1 MTRLLSLVLVSGLLV
16 ITTLSA
22 QAQNKIQGTIL
33 DSFATTPLAFATV
46 KVLDQNKSTVTD
58 FNGFFELKNIQL
70 PAKLKISF
78 FGYFTKIVPVDS
90 TNKDLKIE
98 LAPAAKSVKKV
109 VVKGDPIS
117 EKKREQ
123 PLTVESMG
131 LSAIKATPAANFYE
145 GLGHLKGVDVTAAS
159 LGFRVINTRG
169 FNSTNPVRSLQLIDG
184 VDNQSPGLNFSLGN
198 FLGASEIDIFK
209 TEIFAGASTAFFG
222 PNAFNGVINM
232 TTKDPWRFPGLIVS
246 AKVGER
252 NLYEFALR
260 QAQVFKNKAGEDKF
274 AYKVNIFTMRA
285 VDWAADNQSASTASF
300 NGTDNNGSYDAV
312 NRYGDENLSE
322 SDNNF
327 TGTNSFVQYP
337 GLGRFYRTG
346 YWEKDLVNYNT
357 RNTKFNTLLAY
368 KVDKKNE
375 LQYQFNFG
383 EGSTVYQGENRFSLK
398 DIKFYQHRVEYKAPK
413 GFLRIYSTNEDAGNT
428 YDAVLTGLL
437 LQESAKGNTEWSQ
450 DYTGY
455 WIKNARPQVK
465 GIPGWPTSFFN
476 NPDAFRIADS
486 LLIVYDTLIDRL
498 HQEARLAA
506 DGKLSANGLPHI
518 NPTTDRYTPGTSSF
532 DSMVNSLTSRKSLIG
547 GGSGFYDKSRLIH
560 IQGQRLLEYKNYTF
574 TLGFSG
580 RMYTPDTRGTIFSDT
595 GNVTIT
601 NREAGIYGGVE
612 KKYFDDKIKVAA
624 NFRVD
629 KNQNFKMLF
638 SPAASLIY
646 LRNPKNTW
654 RFSFS
659 SAIRNPTLADQYLY
673 YNVGRAILIGNINGV
688 DSLITVESL
697 RDFAN
702 SQQQD
707 TLEYFNI
714 APIQPEQVRTLEAGY
729 KGVVLKDKLMIDA
742 SYYVSFYTNFIGY
755 KIGVIAEIDDTLNR
769 IQTAQAY
776 RVATN
781 SKDLVLTTG
790 AAIGLTYSLND
801 YLNVTGN
808 YSWNELN
815 RLGSTD
821 PLIPAFNTPRHK
833 FNLGFSGNQLRFKL
847 ASIRVNDLSFN
858 TNFKWI
864 EGFLFEGSPQF
875 TGDIPSY
882 YMLDAQLSKLY
893 PKHGL
898 TVKIGASNLT
908 DNRAYQV
915 YGGPQVG
922 RLAYASILLD
932 IK

>member
-1 MTRLLSLVLVSGLLV
+1 
-16 ITTLSA
+16 
-22 QAQNKIQGTIL
+22 
-33 DSFATTPLAFATV
+33 
-46 KVLDQNKSTVTD
+46 
-58 FNGFFELKNIQL
+58 
-70 PAKLKISF
+70 
-78 FGYFTKIVPVDS
+78 
-90 TNKDLKIE
+90 
-98 LAPAAKSVKKV
+98 
-109 VVKGDPIS
+109 
-117 EKKREQ
+117 
-123 PLTVESMG
+123 
-131 LSAIKATPAANFYE
+131 
-145 GLGHLKGVDVTAAS
+145 
-159 LGFRVINTRG
+159 
-169 FNSTNPVRSLQLIDG
+169 
-184 VDNQSPGLNFSLGN
+184 
-198 FLGASEIDIFK
+198 
-209 TEIFAGASTAFFG
+209 
-222 PNAFNGVINM
+222 
-232 TTKDPWRFPGLIVS
+232 
-246 AKVGER
+246 
-252 NLYEFALR
+252 
-260 QAQVFKNKAGEDKF
+260 
-274 AYKVNIFTMRA
+274 
-285 VDWAADNQSASTASF
+285 
-300 NGTDNNGSYDAV
+300 
-312 NRYGDENLSE
+312 
-322 SDNNF
+322 
-327 TGTNSFVQYP
+327 
-337 GLGRFYRTG
+337 
-346 YWEKDLVNYNT
+346 
-357 RNTKFNTLLAY
+357 
-368 KVDKKNE
+368 
-375 LQYQFNFG
+375 
-383 EGSTVYQGENRFSLK
+383 
-398 DIKFYQHRVEYKAPK
+398 
-413 GFLRIYSTNEDAGNT
+413 
-428 YDAVLTGLL
+428 
-437 LQESAKGNTEWSQ
+437 
-450 DYTGY
+450 
-455 WIKNARPQVK
+455 
-465 GIPGWPTSFFN
+465 
-476 NPDAFRIADS
+476 
-486 LLIVYDTLIDRL
+486 
-498 HQEARLAA
+498 
-506 DGKLSANGLPHI
+506 
-518 NPTTDRYTPGTSSF
+518 
-532 DSMVNSLTSRKSLIG
+532 
-547 GGSGFYDKSRLIH
+547 
-560 IQGQRLLEYKNYTF
+560 
-574 TLGFSG
+574 
-580 RMYTPDTRGTIFSDT
+580 
-595 GNVTIT
+595 
-601 NREAGIYGGVE
+601 
-612 KKYFDDKIKVAA
+612 
-624 NFRVD
+624 
-629 KNQNFKMLF
+629 MLF

-801 YLNVTGN
+801 YFNLTGN

-815 RLGSTD
+815 RLGSDD

-833 FNLGFSGNQLRFKL
+833 FNLGLSGNRLEIKSGKL
-847 ASIRVNDLSFN
+847 FWKKETVLLPNKTGDTLIEQNRYIKRKTLAMTGLSFN
-858 TNFKWI
+858 INFKWI

>member
-1 MTRLLSLVLVSGLLV
+1 M
-16 ITTLSA
+16 
-22 QAQNKIQGTIL
+22 
-33 DSFATTPLAFATV
+33 
-46 KVLDQNKSTVTD
+46 
-58 FNGFFELKNIQL
+58 
-70 PAKLKISF
+70 
-78 FGYFTKIVPVDS
+78 
-90 TNKDLKIE
+90 
-98 LAPAAKSVKKV
+98 
-109 VVKGDPIS
+109 
-117 EKKREQ
+117 
-123 PLTVESMG
+123 
-131 LSAIKATPAANFYE
+131 
-145 GLGHLKGVDVTAAS
+145 
-159 LGFRVINTRG
+159 GFRVINTRG

-232 TTKDPWRFPGLIVS
+232 TTKDPWRFPGLTVS

-260 QAQVFKNKAGEDKF
+260 QAQVFKNKAGDDKF

-697 RDFAN
+697 RDFVN
-702 SQQQD
+702 TQQQD
-707 TLEYFNI
+707 TLNYFNI
-714 APIQPEQVRTLEAGY
+714 SPIQPEQVKTLEAGY

-769 IQTAQAY
+769 VTGAQAY
-776 RVATN
+776 RVASN
-781 SKDLVLTTG
+781 SEDLVLTTG
-790 AAIGLTYSLND
+790 GSIGLTYSLTD
-801 YLNVTGN
+801 HLNVTGN

-821 PLIPAFNTPRHK
+821 PLIPAFNT
-833 FNLGFSGNQLRFKL
+833 
-847 ASIRVNDLSFN
+847 AS
-858 TNFKWI
+858 
-864 EGFLFEGSPQF
+864 
-875 TGDIPSY
+875 
-882 YMLDAQLSKLY
+882 A
-893 PKHGL
+893 
-898 TVKIGASNLT
+898 
-908 DNRAYQV
+908 
-915 YGGPQVG
+915 
-922 RLAYASILLD
+922 
-932 IK
+932 

>member
-1 MTRLLSLVLVSGLLV
+1 MVRKHVIALLSILGCCCLK
-16 ITTLSA
+16 TSA
-22 QAQNKIQGTIL
+22 QTKIEGSIV
-33 DSFATTPLAFATV
+33 DSFATTPLAFVTI
-46 KVLDQNKSTVTD
+46 KVVDQSKSTVTD
-58 FNGFFELKNIQL
+58 FNGYFELKNINL
-70 PAKLKISF
+70 PAQLKISF
-78 FGYFTKIVPVDS
+78 FGYFTKLISVDS
-90 TNKDLKIE
+90 NTKNLKIE

-117 EKKREQ
+117 EKRREQ

-198 FLGASEIDIFK
+198 FLGASEIDIYK

-232 TTKDPWRFPGLIVS
+232 TTKDPWRFPGLTVS

-274 AYKVNIFTMRA
+274 AYKINIFTMRA
-285 VDWAADNQSASTASF
+285 LDWAADNRSASTASF
-300 NGTDNNGSYDAV
+300 NGSENGGGYDAV

-322 SDNNF
+322 ADNNF
-327 TGTNSFVQYP
+327 TNANSFVQYP

-368 KVDKKNE
+368 KLDKKNE
-375 LQYQFNFG
+375 IQYQFNFG

-398 DIKFYQHRVEYKAPK
+398 DIKFFQHRIEYKAPK

-437 LQESAKGNTEWSQ
+437 LQEGAKGNTEWSQ

-455 WIKNARPQVK
+455 WIKNARPEIRA
-465 GIPGWPTSFFN
+465 IPGWPTSFFN
-476 NPDAFRIADS
+476 NPAAFRIADS
-486 LLIVYDTLIDRL
+486 LLIAYDTLIQRL
-498 HQEARLAA
+498 HGNARLAA
-506 DGKLSANGLPHI
+506 DGKLSASGLPHST
-518 NPTTDRYTPGTSSF
+518 PTADRYQPGTASF
-532 DSMVNSLTSRKSLIG
+532 DSMVNLLTSRKSLVE
-547 GGSGFYDKSRLIH
+547 GGSGFYDKSRLVH
-560 IQGQRLLEYKNYTF
+560 IQGQRLLEYKNYSITI
-574 TLGFSG
+574 GFSG
-580 RMYTPDTRGTIFSDT
+580 RIYTPQTRGTIFSDT

-601 NREAGIYGGVE
+601 NAEAGVYAGAE
-612 KKYFDDKIKVAA
+612 KKFFDDKLKVAA

-629 KNQNFKMLF
+629 KNQNFKFLF
-638 SPAASLIY
+638 SPAASLVY

-673 YNVGRAILIGNINGV
+673 YNVGRAILIGNIHGV
-688 DSLITVESL
+688 DSLLTVEST
-697 RDFAN
+697 RDFIN
-702 SQQQD
+702 TQQQD
-707 TLEYFNI
+707 TLRYFNI
-714 APIQPEQVRTLEAGY
+714 AAIQPEQVRTLEAGY
-729 KGVVLKDKLMIDA
+729 KGIVVKDKLMLDA

-755 KIGVIAEIDDTLNR
+755 KIGVDATIDDTLNR
-769 IQTAQAY
+769 VTAAQVY
-776 RVATN
+776 RVASN

-790 AAIGLTYSLND
+790 AAIGLTYSITD
-801 YLNVTGN
+801 HYNVTGN

-833 FNLGFSGNQLRFKL
+833 FNLGFSGNRLGFNVGSLRF
-847 ASIRVNDLSFN
+847 NDLSFN
-858 TNFKWI
+858 ANFKWI

-875 TGDIPSY
+875 TGEIESY
-882 YMLDAQLSKLY
+882 YMLDAQVSKLY
-893 PKHGL
+893 KRHGL
-898 TVKIGASNLT
+898 TVKLGASNLT